1 MPFVDAVYRL
11 YRPVVVPNSARSFD
25 LARTWLGRRA
35 EAARHRSPRVS
46 GRRSPQPRAG
56 LDLSAWHGTSAPSAA
71 KCPRR
76 RWPGHVSPVHR
87 ATAVAVDVAT
97 RALAVA
103 ANSSTAAASA
113 SAAAVAA
120 VAAATAP
127 VLAIVLLPPR
137 PLAAAEVA
145 VAGVPAFVVLSVYC
159 NFLILE
165 IDDLKLK

>member
-1 MPFVDAVYRL
+1 M
-11 YRPVVVPNSARSFD
+11 
-25 LARTWLGRRA
+25 
-35 EAARHRSPRVS
+35 
-46 GRRSPQPRAG
+46 
-56 LDLSAWHGTSAPSAA
+56 
-71 KCPRR
+71 
-76 RWPGHVSPVHR
+76 
-87 ATAVAVDVAT
+87 AVDVAT

-120 VAAATAP
+120 VAAAMAP